1 MLEGVTQ
8 GLWRWKGAGGFSGSE
23 IHNFGISYGNKI
35 LTLPIV
41 VVIQKNTIPKII
53 FMKRIFKTLTLCCVK
68 VWFR

>member
-1 MLEGVTQ
+1 MLVGVTQ

-41 VVIQKNTIPKII
+41 VVIQKKYHSKNYFYETD
-53 FMKRIFKTLTLCCVK
+53 F
-68 VWFR
+68 